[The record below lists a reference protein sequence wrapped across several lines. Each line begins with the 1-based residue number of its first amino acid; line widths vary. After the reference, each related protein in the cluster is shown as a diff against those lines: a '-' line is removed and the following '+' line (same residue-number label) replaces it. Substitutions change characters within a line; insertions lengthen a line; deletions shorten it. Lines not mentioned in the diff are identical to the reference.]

1 MLVKTESGFEIDI
14 EKESFA
20 DDWELLE
27 LLVQADSNNQAAT
40 IKAMEAILGKDGYKN
55 LKEHLRQDGKV
66 SAVRMRNEFTEILTR
81 LGDSE
86 KN

>member
-40 IKAMEAILGKDGYKN
+40 IKAMETILGKDGYKN